1 MTILIFIIIIIIII
15 FKFHHKKRISVYKLS
30 FCFFYF
36 NYIPRIPTL
45 IPRVPTPIPRIPTLI
60 PPTFSPW
67 LPTFPPLFTAR
78 PPPLPAF
85 ILISCWYLSTL
96 LSFQIY
102 ESYYT
107 NKCSAKG
114 AALRS
119 RLSVGLEL
127 LCSLSGTEKCFTRC
141 VNMRFLCKLM
151 W

>member
-1 MTILIFIIIIIIII
+1 MTILIFIIIIIII

-36 NYIPRIPTL
+36 NY
-45 IPRVPTPIPRIPTLI
+45 IPRIPTLI